1 MVKIRSEQELIE
13 ELVKIN
19 QNYQSKSNKC
29 VEAENDRR
37 ITGLAVASP
46 APAGLF
52 RSRLSLD
59 QLKIRQIAHRK
70 CLAKADVLLIN
81 EGVK

>member
-46 APAGLF
+46 APVGLF
-52 RSRLSLD
+52 RSRLSFD
-59 QLKIRQIAHRK
+59 QKIKKKNDTLCRCLKIMYY
-70 CLAKADVLLIN
+70 
-81 EGVK
+81 

>member
-1 MVKIRSEQELIE
+1 MVKIRSDQELIE
-13 ELVKIN
+13 ELMKIN

-46 APAGLF
+46 VPVGLF

-59 QLKIRQIAHRK
+59 LAKIRQNYAQ
-70 CLAKADVLLIN
+70 
-81 EGVK
+81 G